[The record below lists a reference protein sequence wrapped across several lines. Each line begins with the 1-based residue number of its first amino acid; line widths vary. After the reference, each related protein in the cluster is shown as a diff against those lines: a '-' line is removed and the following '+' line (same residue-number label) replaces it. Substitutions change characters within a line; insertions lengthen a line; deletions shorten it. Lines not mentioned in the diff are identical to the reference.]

1 MKKHNLISWPMPAE
15 DQEAPRSVLEELA
28 RTGARQMLQR
38 AIELEVAEYLAQHQG
53 QRDEQGRQEVVR
65 NGHLPPRQL
74 VSGIGSLQVQQPR
87 VRHRSGD
94 SKFIST
100 ILPPYLRRLPS
111 VDAVIPVLYLK
122 GVSSG
127 DFQEA
132 LAALLGP
139 QAKGLS
145 ATNIVRLK
153 GEWKKE
159 YETWCERDLSHK
171 HYIYWW
177 VDGVHFNVRLEDERS
192 CILVIMGALEDGRKE
207 LIAVVDGYRESKLA
221 WQEVLRDL
229 KRRGL
234 QRAPRLV
241 VGDGALGFW
250 PALEEE
256 YGSVPQ
262 QRCWVH
268 KTANVLDK
276 LPKSVQPA
284 AKRQL
289 HEMYLAPTQA
299 AALTAYEEFLRLH
312 GAKYPKACACLSK
325 DREVLFSFYEFP
337 AEHWSHI
344 RSTNPI
350 ESTFA
355 TVRHRTRRTKG
366 CGSRVATLTMVF
378 KLALAAQKKWRR
390 INAPS
395 ILGKVGAGVR
405 FVDGEEQKPQQL
417 AA

>member
-1 MKKHNLISWPMPAE
+1 MMQDNLIALPVPGIETASALDEVLRAGAQKMLQAAIE
-15 DQEAPRSVLEELA
+15 SEVEEYLEE
-28 RTGARQMLQR
+28 
-38 AIELEVAEYLAQHQG
+38 HQG
-53 QRDEQGRQEVVR
+53 QRDATGRQEVVR
-65 NGHLPPRQL
+65 NGYLPERRL
-74 VSGIGSLQVQQPR
+74 VTGVGPVEVRQPR

-94 SKFIST
+94 GKFSSSL
-100 ILPPYLRRLPS
+100 LPPYLRRVPS

-122 GVSSG
+122 GISTG

-132 LAALLGP
+132 LEALLGP

-153 GEWKKE
+153 ADWEQE
-159 YETWCERDLSHK
+159 YEAWRERDLSGK
-171 HYIYWW
+171 TYIYWW
-177 VDGVHFNVRLEDERS
+177 VDGIHFNVRLEDERS

-207 LIAVVDGYRESKLA
+207 LIAVVDGFRESKLS
-221 WQEVLRDL
+221 WQAILRDL

-234 QRAPRLV
+234 QQAPRLV

-256 YGSVPQ
+256 YGNVAQ

-276 LPKSVQPA
+276 LPKSMQPT
-284 AKRQL
+284 AKRHL

-299 AALTAYEEFLRLH
+299 IALTACDDFLSLY
-312 GAKYPKACACLSK
+312 GAKYPRACDCLAK
-325 DREVLFSFYEFP
+325 DREVLFSFYNFP

-366 CGSRVATLTMVF
+366 CGSRMATLTMVF
-378 KLALAAQKKWRR
+378 KLTKAAERKWRR

-395 ILGKVGAGVR
+395 ILGKVGLGVM
-405 FVDGEEQKPQQL
+405 FVDGEEKAPQKL